1 MAMNRGEWS
10 EFYTILS
17 LLSEPNM
24 TIADET
30 LNMITDNLYTV
41 NKLSVEEQDS
51 IIDYVLDNNLDVE
64 VYFNN
69 ELNENINALEISNG
83 KNILFDNIKSAVAG
97 GGAFEIESIQ
107 PLLNRMTPN
116 GLIKSRSSSKEDLNA
131 VVLDNRLGKDV
142 TLKYSI
148 KSCLGSPAT
157 LLNASSLTNFL
168 YEVKGLTAKDINE
181 VNSIDT
187 STKLVD
193 RIKKIKELGG
203 EINFVKVECD
213 SFEYNLK
220 MIDSNLP
227 KYIGDVLLNSYTH
240 DNKNLKELFLNNNNF
255 VDSDFALKKLG
266 DFLAGISFGFFPGT
280 KWNGVNEVNG
290 GLIIV
295 KNDGKIVVLDLIY
308 FKDKVL
314 KYLINETKLDSPS
327 SSRYH
332 MLELFEKDGKI
343 YFTLNLQIR
352 YKN

>member
-10 EFYTILS
+10 ELYAILS

-24 TIADET
+24 TIADES
-30 LNMITDNLYTV
+30 LEKITDELYKV
-41 NKLSVEEQDS
+41 NKLSIEEQET
-51 IIDYVLDNNLDVE
+51 IIDYVLNNNLDVD

-69 ELNENINALEISNG
+69 NLTEKVKALDIKEG
-83 KNILFDNIKSAVAG
+83 KNILLENIKSAVAG
-97 GGAFEIESIQ
+97 DGAFEIESIK
-107 PLLNRMTPN
+107 PLLRKMTSN
-116 GLIKSRSSSKEDLNA
+116 GVIKSKSSSKEDLNA
-131 VVLDNRLGKDV
+131 VVLDGRLGRDV

-168 YEVKGLTAKDINE
+168 YEVNGLDVADIE
-181 VNSIDT
+181 TVNSIDT

-193 RIKKIKELGG
+193 RIKKISELGG
-203 EINFVKVECD
+203 TIKFIKAESD
-213 SFEYNLK
+213 SFDYNLR

-227 KYIGDVLLNSYTH
+227 KYIGDALLNSYTH
-240 DNKNLKELFLNNNNF
+240 DNKNLKELFLNNNF
-255 VDSDFALKKLG
+255 IDTDFALKKLG
-266 DFLAGISFGFFPGT
+266 DFLAGISFGFFPGI
-280 KWNGVNEVNG
+280 KWNGINEVNG

-295 KNDGKIVVLDLIY
+295 KNDGKVYVLDLVY
-308 FKDKVL
+308 FRDKVI
-314 KYLINETKLDSPS
+314 KYLINQTKLDSPS

>member
-10 EFYTILS
+10 EFYTILY

-30 LNMITDNLYTV
+30 LEMITNDLYSV
-41 NKLSVEEQDS
+41 NKLSIEEQDS
-51 IIDYVLDNNLDVE
+51 IIEYVLDNNLDVE

-69 ELNENINALEISNG
+69 KLNENIKSHEIYDG
-83 KNILFDNIKSAVAG
+83 KNVLFSSIKNAVAG
-97 GGAFEIESIQ
+97 GGAFEIKSIQ
-107 PLLNRMTPN
+107 PLLDRMTTN
-116 GLIKSRSSSKEDLNA
+116 GILKSKSSSKEDLNA
-131 VVLDNRLGKDV
+131 MVLDNRLGKDV

-157 LLNASSLTNFL
+157 LLNASSQTNFL
-168 YEVKGLTAKDINE
+168 YEVKGLKTEDIKSI
-181 VNSIDT
+181 NSIDT
-187 STKLVD
+187 RTKLVD
-193 RIKKIKELGG
+193 RINKIKELGG
-203 EINFVKVECD
+203 NISFVKVECD
-213 SFEYNLK
+213 NFDYNLK

-240 DNKNLKELFLNNNNF
+240 DNKNLKELFLNNNF

-266 DFLAGISFGFFPGT
+266 DFLAGISFGFFPGS
-280 KWNGVNEVNG
+280 KWNGINEVNG

-295 KNDGKIVVLDLIY
+295 KKDGKIVVLDLIY

-332 MLELFEKDGKI
+332 MLELYEKDGKI

>member
-97 GGAFEIESIQ
+97 DGAFEIESIQ

-187 STKLVD
+187 RTKLVD
-193 RIKKIKELGG
+193 RIKK
-203 EINFVKVECD
+203 
-213 SFEYNLK
+213 S
-220 MIDSNLP
+220 
-227 KYIGDVLLNSYTH
+227 
-240 DNKNLKELFLNNNNF
+240 KN
-255 VDSDFALKKLG
+255 
-266 DFLAGISFGFFPGT
+266 
-280 KWNGVNEVNG
+280 
-290 GLIIV
+290 
-295 KNDGKIVVLDLIY
+295 
-308 FKDKVL
+308 
-314 KYLINETKLDSPS
+314 
-327 SSRYH
+327 
-332 MLELFEKDGKI
+332 
-343 YFTLNLQIR
+343 
-352 YKN
+352 